1 MAAFSAAWVVS
12 ECYSALTGQLEER
25 RRRDGQAQQRRER
38 LAQLAEAVR
47 SDVALL
53 VPAGDGAA
61 LAEVV
66 QRLYERCT
74 ADSEDAQHAL
84 RAYEAQGGVAA
95 LGRCLRARAKATPEL
110 ALAAC
115 LLLRECLRAATAAAA
130 DAGPM
135 LEDAVLLL
143 KMHPTHR
150 QVACAV
156 ARALADY
163 TSPRGSAAARSRC
176 RHAVAAEAVPVL
188 TAMLGDYGKS
198 PEACGAWA
206 LAGEALANI
215 ASGDAPG
222 CAAAVLTGAL
232 PLVLQA
238 LQQHPTS
245 APVCEQGCSLLA
257 ALASELSQQQRV
269 VVAQNARGLVL
280 AALQHPSARTQ
291 AGAAMTALG
300 IAL

>member
-1 MAAFSAAWVVS
+1 M
-12 ECYSALTGQLEER
+12 
-25 RRRDGQAQQRRER
+25 
-38 LAQLAEAVR
+38 
-47 SDVALL
+47 
-53 VPAGDGAA
+53 
-61 LAEVV
+61 
-66 QRLYERCT
+66 
-74 ADSEDAQHAL
+74 
-84 RAYEAQGGVAA
+84 
-95 LGRCLRARAKATPEL
+95 
-110 ALAAC
+110 
-115 LLLRECLRAATAAAA
+115 
-130 DAGPM
+130 
-135 LEDAVLLL
+135 
-143 KMHPTHR
+143 
-150 QVACAV
+150 
-156 ARALADY
+156 
-163 TSPRGSAAARSRC
+163 
-176 RHAVAAEAVPVL
+176 L